1 MRNFWLLLS
10 GILIM
15 LTSCRK
21 DFEFEPSSGDL
32 RFSRD
37 TVYLDTV
44 FTNIG
49 SSTYTL
55 KVYNRSDKDIEI
67 PKIELARGLES
78 KYRMTIDG
86 MTGTDN
92 RLFSNVEML
101 AKDSLYI
108 FIEVTADVASA
119 NPADFLYTDQI
130 LFDVGTKQQ
139 KVELVTLIQD
149 AVFLYPQRFTDG
161 TTETLTLGEDEIYGF
176 FLDENDAV
184 NGNEYHFTNERPY
197 VIYGYAAIA
206 PGKTLN
212 IDPGARIHFHDASGM
227 IVANGGAIQA
237 VGDFSADEELQENE
251 IIFEGDRLEPMF
263 SDVAGQWGAI
273 WFTPGAA
280 ASSFDHVTIK
290 NGVIGLYIQA
300 NTGLINIRNTKIF
313 DHSNFGILAQTANIY
328 GENLV
333 INSAGQA
340 TLACTLGGSYE
351 FRHSTFNNNW
361 SSSRQ
366 LAVLLNNYLEIDN
379 VQTAYDLVKADFFN
393 CIIYGSNQVEFIADK
408 ADTNEKVFNFT
419 LRNILLKFNNS
430 NNQFTEHELYQFN
443 DGVHYFNI
451 IRNQNPR
458 FFDIQRNLLNID
470 LESAAYQQGDD
481 AFIVPLDITGATR
494 VSPPDLGAY
503 KAAEF
508 PEN

>member
-10 GILIM
+10 VIFVMI
-15 LTSCRK
+15 TSCRK
-21 DFEFEPSSGDL
+21 DFEFEPSTGDL

-67 PKIELARGLES
+67 PQIQLGRGLDS

-86 MTGTDN
+86 MTGNNN
-92 RLFSNVEML
+92 RIFNNVELL
-101 AKDSLYI
+101 ANDSLYV

-119 NPADFLYTDQI
+119 NPTDFLYTDQI
-130 LFDVGTKQQ
+130 LFDVGSRQQ

-149 AVFLYPQRFTDG
+149 AVFLYPQRFSDG

-176 FLDENDAV
+176 FLDDADPV
-184 NGNEYHFTNERPY
+184 NGNEYHFTNEKPY
-197 VIYGYAAIA
+197 VIYGYAAVA
-206 PGKTLN
+206 SGKTLN
-212 IDPGARIHFHDASGM
+212 IDPGARVHFHDGSGL
-227 IVANGGAIQA
+227 IVAEGGSIQA
-237 VGDFSADEELQENE
+237 IGDYSANPELQENE

-273 WFTPGAA
+273 WLTPGAA
-280 ASSFDHVTIK
+280 ASSFHHVTIK

-300 NTGLINIRNTKIF
+300 NTGIVDIRNSKIF

-328 GENLV
+328 GENVV

-366 LAVLLNNYLEIDN
+366 VALLLNNYFEIDN
-379 VQTAYDLVKADFFN
+379 VQTAYDLTKADFFN

-408 ADTNEKVFNFT
+408 ADTDEAFNFT
-419 LRNILLKFNNS
+419 LRNVLLRFNS
-430 NNQFTEHELYQFN
+430 SSPDIATHPLYQFT
-443 DGVHYFNI
+443 DGVHYVNV

-458 FFDIQRNLLNID
+458 FYDIQRNKLNID
-470 LESAAYQQGDD
+470 EESPAYQQGD
-481 AFIVPLDITGATR
+481 AAYMVPLDITGATR
-494 VSPPDLGAY
+494 ITPPDMGAY
-503 KAAEF
+503 KAAAF
-508 PEN
+508 PED